1 MNETVNQVEETVI
14 EERTFSQAEVDAIVG
29 DRLKRERQK
38 YADYESL
45 KEKATKLDE
54 IEEANKSELQKATER
69 AEALQSELDGMR
81 KANSIREMREKVSN
95 ETGVPVSLITAEN
108 EEDAKKQAEDIVAFA
123 RPSGYPSVKD
133 AGEARPGKPTV
144 QQQFGEWAAANL
156 W

>member
-1 MNETVNQVEETVI
+1 MSETVNQVEEVV

-29 DRLKRERQK
+29 DRLKRERMK
-38 YADYESL
+38 YADYDSL

-69 AEALQSELDGMR
+69 AEALQMELNKIT
-81 KANSIREMREKVSN
+81 KANEIRDMRQKVSE

-108 EEDAKKQAEDIVAFA
+108 EEEARKQAEDIVAYA
-123 RPSGYPSVKD
+123 RQTGYPSVKD
-133 AGEARPGKPTV
+133 AGEARPGKPSV